1 MAKLQESNASDND
14 QHDEEMY
21 AQMFQK
27 QKEELGK
34 VQTLAVN
41 CESKWNEVNTK
52 LHQCKDYLNVNLK
65 LAEIIAWVDSAET
78 ILKVDE
84 NATTTADIDALL
96 TKQNT
101 FERSLQQ
108 QQKAFVVIR
117 AEGENLIAD
126 GNFKKEA
133 IAGNLAQGALGL
145 QNLQDANSAFI
156 MELKGLRNCR
166 LILRKINE
174 MRSWMKE
181 KLHVALD
188 ESYLELTNVLSKLQR
203 HSVLESEIAANSE
216 RLVDIEKEVGEVSKD
231 SHVPTAVK
239 KDVVLQLEELSA
251 EWNHLKETA
260 KLKQNRLMQANKAV
274 EFVNNLDEIINWL
287 KEADEIVRNDDLGKD
302 VESVMALLKKHN
314 NVETEL
320 CQKEAQLEEL
330 KKVATKFEDE
340 NHFAHAQMS
349 RKVQDAIELLEK
361 LQSQAIVFKENL
373 EDSMIYHSYVK
384 DIHDALLWMKEKI
397 ALVSVADFGK
407 SLVEVQSMM
416 KRHQLL
422 EVDVANHNANVKSL
436 VEKGEQLI
444 KSNHQQSHE
453 IENLVEDLVKRR
465 NELRDAS
472 SLRKIRLD
480 DALQSQQ
487 FFIQCHE
494 IKSWITEKDLL
505 VSQKIHIDNDFI
517 QSLLKRIDALET
529 ELVTHKVQ
537 VQELQEEADLFV
549 KRGHFESDEITAQMS
564 VISKAFEELLVKVKS
579 QKEALMVKRRVYQ
592 FFRDSEEM
600 EDWINSQLTVASSED
615 YGKDLDDVDR
625 LIHNFDLFLNN
636 LNTHEDKLT
645 SFNTFANELMNDVH
659 DQDVES
665 RTKEVRSL
673 WDDLMELAMARKEAL
688 VGAKKV
694 HSFDKKIDDTLD
706 WILEKEALLTAE
718 VNCQDVETIQEL
730 KQKQH
735 GICQDVKAI
744 NEQVRFCYAFFKV

>member
-1 MAKLQESNASDND
+1 
-14 QHDEEMY
+14 
-21 AQMFQK
+21 
-27 QKEELGK
+27 
-34 VQTLAVN
+34 
-41 CESKWNEVNTK
+41 
-52 LHQCKDYLNVNLK
+52 
-65 LAEIIAWVDSAET
+65 
-78 ILKVDE
+78 
-84 NATTTADIDALL
+84 
-96 TKQNT
+96 
-101 FERSLQQ
+101 
-108 QQKAFVVIR
+108 
-117 AEGENLIAD
+117 
-126 GNFKKEA
+126 
-133 IAGNLAQGALGL
+133 
-145 QNLQDANSAFI
+145 
-156 MELKGLRNCR
+156 
-166 LILRKINE
+166 
-174 MRSWMKE
+174 MKE

-274 EFVNNLDEIINWL
+274 EFVNNLDEIIHWL

-314 NVETEL
+314 HVETEL
-320 CQKEAQLEEL
+320 CQKEGQLEEL
-330 KKVATKFEDE
+330 KKVASKFEDE

-373 EDSMIYHSYVK
+373 EDSLIYHSYVK

-444 KSNHQQSHE
+444 KSNHGQSHE
-453 IENLVEDLVKRR
+453 IENLVDDLVKRR

-494 IKSWITEKDLL
+494 IKSWIIEKDLL

-549 KRGHFESDEITAQMS
+549 KRGHFESDEITTQMS
-564 VISKAFEELLVKVKS
+564 VISTAFEELLVKVRGLL
-579 QKEALMVKRRVYQ
+579 EYQ
-592 FFRDSEEM
+592 RNAE
-600 EDWINSQLTVASSED
+600 IILRQT
-615 YGKDLDDVDR
+615 
-625 LIHNFDLFLNN
+625 LITIFLI
-636 LNTHEDKLT
+636 L
-645 SFNTFANELMNDVH
+645 
-659 DQDVES
+659 S
-665 RTKEVRSL
+665 RFYL
-673 WDDLMELAMARKEAL
+673 
-688 VGAKKV
+688 
-694 HSFDKKIDDTLD
+694 
-706 WILEKEALLTAE
+706 
-718 VNCQDVETIQEL
+718 
-730 KQKQH
+730 
-735 GICQDVKAI
+735 
-744 NEQVRFCYAFFKV
+744 